1 MKISVRRASVR
12 VMLALTPLLFSGC
25 GGSGGSGDH
34 VNSTDSYVQ
43 TNLVAT
49 SAAYSPQIV
58 EPGLVDA
65 WGLTLRPAGAGGHW
79 WVAANKTGN
88 SYEYVGD
95 VNGVPLHQDSLK
107 TVSIPDHDGG
117 QGTPSGVV
125 FNVSGPGFVID
136 QQSASG
142 PLHGPAK
149 FLFATDTGLVTAW
162 TERANADGT
171 TTRPADSVTVYDQS
185 AQGASYFGLALSPT
199 FDRLYL
205 ADFGANP
212 GIVVLNDQFQNVS
225 SGKFVNPFPGFSP
238 WNAQTVGTS
247 VFVAYAKQQEPGTE
261 LHGIALG
268 RLAEFDVSGN
278 LIAAW
283 DDRSL
288 LNAPWGIVQAPAS
301 GFGLYSGKLL
311 VANFG
316 NGTITVFD
324 PATRK
329 AIDYL
334 RGGDGKPIVVDGI
347 WALDFGNGTS
357 LGEANALYFTAGPHS
372 ETQGLFGKIKAAP

>member
-1 MKISVRRASVR
+1 MTRFFKTHARW
-12 VMLALTPLLFSGC
+12 LLLLPPLFFAGC
-25 GGSGGSGDH
+25 GGSGGSGNH
-34 VNSTDSYVQ
+34 VNSADHYEQ

-49 SAAYSPQIV
+49 SDSYKPQIV

-65 WGLTLRPAGAGGHW
+65 WGLSLRPGGAGGHW
-79 WVAANKTGN
+79 WVVANKTGT

-95 VNGVPLHQDSLK
+95 VNGVALHQDSLK
-107 TVSIPDHDGG
+107 TVTVPASGG
-117 QGTPSGVV
+117 GLGTPTGTV

-136 QQSASG
+136 QQSSGG
-142 PLHGPAK
+142 PLHSPAK
-149 FLFATDTGLVTAW
+149 FIFATDTGVVSAW

-171 TTRPADSVTVYDQS
+171 TTHPPDSVIVYDQS
-185 AQGASYFGLALSPT
+185 TQGASYFGIAISPT

-205 ADFGANP
+205 ADFGVNP
-212 GIVVLNDQFQNVS
+212 GIVVLNDKFQNVS
-225 SGKFVNPFPGFSP
+225 SGGFVNPYPGFAP
-238 WNAQTVGTS
+238 FNVQTVGTS
-247 VFVAYAKQQEPGTE
+247 IFVTYAKQETPGAE

-268 RLAEFDVSGN
+268 KIAEFDVSGK
-278 LIAAW
+278 LIATW

-288 LNAPWGIVQAPAS
+288 LNAPWGVVKAPDT

-334 RGGDGKPIVVDGI
+334 RGGDGKPMVNDGI
-347 WALDFGNGTS
+347 WALDFGNGVS
-357 LGEANALYFTAGPHS
+357 LGEANALYFTAGPNG
-372 ETQGLFGKIKAAP
+372 ETEGLFGKIKAAN